1 MAEFA
6 PTESQRA
13 AIETR
18 GGGVLVSAAAG
29 SGKTKVL
36 TERLLG
42 YLTDPDDPKDLD
54 SFLVIT
60 FTRAAA
66 AELRSRIMDGV
77 GRALA
82 ENPDNRR
89 LRRQNALCQ
98 SAQIGTIHSFC
109 QKVLRE
115 NCHLLG
121 LAPDF
126 RVADD
131 DRANAMKEAALTRV
145 LERRYQNMDDYPG
158 FQLLADTVGA
168 GRDDSRLEALVMN
181 LHGKM
186 QCHARPEKWAEAQTE
201 GLKLIGASDAGETV
215 WGREIMSAAKK
226 TAEYW
231 AGEMDELV
239 RALAAGN
246 VKIYSAYSPSVQDT
260 AAGLRDFAWALE
272 GDWDKARE
280 LAAIPFPRLGS
291 LRDSPDPELSEYV
304 KARRDECKKS
314 VKAFAE
320 QFAESSE
327 KLLEDMRRTA
337 PAMAAL
343 LALVLDFDREF
354 SKDKRR
360 AGLVDFN
367 DLEHLTARL
376 TADENGLPTPLAR
389 ELSQRYTEIMV
400 DEYQDVSEV
409 QDLIFRSVSQEG
421 KNLFMVGDV
430 KQAISRFRL
439 ADPAIFT
446 AKYDSYKDSSAA
458 AEGEPR
464 RVLLRENFRSRREII
479 DGANGIF
486 AACMSRDMGEVDYD
500 DAAALRCG
508 ASYPGMVPPP
518 ELLLIDTPAGDD
530 DEAPDKVLNEAR
542 VTAAMIKKLVDEGT
556 EVFDKGAARPMNYG
570 DAAILLRSANAV
582 GGVYRRAL
590 SELGIPV
597 GSGQGGGF
605 FTSIEVSCVMS
616 LLAVI
621 DNPRQDVPL
630 IAVLRSPAVGFT
642 ADELSAVRGCDK
654 RSDYYTALKKAAENG
669 GKAGAFM
676 ELLARLRDAAPD
688 TELGE
693 FIWRIYNELDLPA
706 LCSAMTDGGTRL
718 QNLMLLFEYA
728 KKFEATG
735 YRGVHRFVQW
745 LRRLAD
751 RGQEPDTGGAQ
762 GVAIMSVHRS
772 KGLEFPVVFLCDT
785 GRRFNRQDSRSTV
798 LVHPALGLGPK
809 TTDLE
814 KRIEYPTLARTAIKL
829 RTDRE
834 MLSEEM
840 RLLYVA
846 VTRAKERL
854 YITASMKDP
863 AAQVE
868 KLRAGAS
875 SPAPPELL
883 RQAQCPAQWLIYAAL
898 ANDIKLDYKVRED
911 ENKPTAE
918 PAEPPAPKPDE
929 KIMAELQR
937 RLNFAYPHAAAVS
950 LPSKVTAT
958 ELKSRLSD
966 IDPESGVLAPRPFGE
981 FRAPDFSK
989 SARPLTGA
997 RRGTATHIALQ
1008 YMDFAGA
1015 TKPGGAAREIKRLAD
1030 SGLLSPEEAE
1040 AVDGKAIETLMSSP
1054 LGGRMRAAEKLNREF
1069 RFSVLLPAEDFFP
1082 DGGEDELLLQGAVD
1096 CWFEEADGVVIV
1108 DYKTDSVTAEETAGR
1123 AEFYAPQ
1130 LRAYALAVTAVT
1142 GKPVKEAFLYFLRP
1156 GKAVKMEKKL

>member
-201 GLKLIGASDAGETV
+201 GLKLIGASDAGQTV

-260 AAGLRDFAWALE
+260 AAGLRDFARALE
-272 GDWDKARE
+272 GEWDKARE

-430 KQAISRFRL
+430 KQAIYRFRL

-464 RVLLRENFRSRREII
+464 RVLLREN
-479 DGANGIF
+479 
-486 AACMSRDMGEVDYD
+486 
-500 DAAALRCG
+500 
-508 ASYPGMVPPP
+508 
-518 ELLLIDTPAGDD
+518 
-530 DEAPDKVLNEAR
+530 
-542 VTAAMIKKLVDEGT
+542 
-556 EVFDKGAARPMNYG
+556 
-570 DAAILLRSANAV
+570 
-582 GGVYRRAL
+582 
-590 SELGIPV
+590 
-597 GSGQGGGF
+597 
-605 FTSIEVSCVMS
+605 
-616 LLAVI
+616 
-621 DNPRQDVPL
+621 
-630 IAVLRSPAVGFT
+630 
-642 ADELSAVRGCDK
+642 
-654 RSDYYTALKKAAENG
+654 
-669 GKAGAFM
+669 
-676 ELLARLRDAAPD
+676 
-688 TELGE
+688 
-693 FIWRIYNELDLPA
+693 
-706 LCSAMTDGGTRL
+706 
-718 QNLMLLFEYA
+718 
-728 KKFEATG
+728 
-735 YRGVHRFVQW
+735 
-745 LRRLAD
+745 
-751 RGQEPDTGGAQ
+751 
-762 GVAIMSVHRS
+762 
-772 KGLEFPVVFLCDT
+772 
-785 GRRFNRQDSRSTV
+785 
-798 LVHPALGLGPK
+798 
-809 TTDLE
+809 
-814 KRIEYPTLARTAIKL
+814 
-829 RTDRE
+829 
-834 MLSEEM
+834 
-840 RLLYVA
+840 
-846 VTRAKERL
+846 
-854 YITASMKDP
+854 
-863 AAQVE
+863 
-868 KLRAGAS
+868 
-875 SPAPPELL
+875 
-883 RQAQCPAQWLIYAAL
+883 
-898 ANDIKLDYKVRED
+898 
-911 ENKPTAE
+911 
-918 PAEPPAPKPDE
+918 
-929 KIMAELQR
+929 
-937 RLNFAYPHAAAVS
+937 
-950 LPSKVTAT
+950 
-958 ELKSRLSD
+958 
-966 IDPESGVLAPRPFGE
+966 
-981 FRAPDFSK
+981 
-989 SARPLTGA
+989 
-997 RRGTATHIALQ
+997 
-1008 YMDFAGA
+1008 
-1015 TKPGGAAREIKRLAD
+1015 
-1030 SGLLSPEEAE
+1030 
-1040 AVDGKAIETLMSSP
+1040 
-1054 LGGRMRAAEKLNREF
+1054 
-1069 RFSVLLPAEDFFP
+1069 
-1082 DGGEDELLLQGAVD
+1082 
-1096 CWFEEADGVVIV
+1096 
-1108 DYKTDSVTAEETAGR
+1108 
-1123 AEFYAPQ
+1123 
-1130 LRAYALAVTAVT
+1130 
-1142 GKPVKEAFLYFLRP
+1142 
-1156 GKAVKMEKKL
+1156 